1 MGIFSRRKRE
11 PVPVQPEERAVTLG
25 GLSFN
30 TISSYSSERAMRLGA
45 VYCAVNQIS
54 NSLAM
59 MPIYVYKVDDFDS
72 KVKVKHS
79 LFNVLNMSPDKKYS
93 HFQWM
98 KMMVS
103 SMYLRGNAYAYIQ
116 RDEQLNVVSLTYI
129 DADFVTPMVQPDGS
143 VKYLV
148 TGMSQAIDA
157 INMIHLYLYLDNT
170 FRGISTIKYASQ
182 ALETAAEAEKHA
194 SNFFKSGANLSG
206 VIKASATLTNEQK
219 RQIQESWRSAFNSG
233 SDNKV
238 SVAVLPQGLDY
249 QPISVSPEDA
259 ELLETRKYDVINIAR
274 FFNISPI
281 KLFDLSD
288 VSYNSMEA
296 AQISYLNDTI
306 LPVAQLIEDE
316 FNRKLFKPSQVGK
329 LVVDFDF
336 TTLLSS
342 NKETEANYYKSM
354 LVNGVMTLNEVR
366 AKLGLEPAPDEIGEK
381 HWIQISYATMEDV
394 AQGKYIKSQSQDQN
408 QNVDNQAKET
418 DTSKQEETNNESKT
432 NE

>member
-1 MGIFSRRKRE
+1 MGIFSRRKKEE
-11 PVPVQPEERAVTLG
+11 PVQTEERAVHIG

-30 TISSYSSERAMRLGA
+30 SVSSFSSEQAMRLSA

-54 NSLAM
+54 NSLALL
-59 MPIYVYKVDDFDS
+59 PIYIYKVDDLDR
-72 KVKVKHS
+72 KIKVKHNLYS
-79 LFNVLNMSPDKKYS
+79 VLNMSPDRKYT

-98 KMMVS
+98 KQLIT
-103 SMYLRGNAYAYIQ
+103 SMFLRGNGYAYIQ

-129 DADFVTPMVQPDGS
+129 DADYVTPMLQKDGS

-148 TGMSQAIDA
+148 AGMNQAIDA
-157 INMIHLYLYLDNT
+157 QNMIHLYLYLDNT

-182 ALETAAEAEKHA
+182 ALETASEAEKHA

-206 VIKASATLTNEQK
+206 IIKASATLTNEQK
-219 RQIQESWRSAFNSG
+219 KQIQDSWRSAFNSG

-281 KLFDLSD
+281 KLFDLGD

-306 LPVAQLIEDE
+306 LPLAVMICDE

-329 LVVDFDF
+329 LICDFDF
-336 TTLLSS
+336 TTLMSS
-342 NKETEANYYKSM
+342 NKESEASYYKSM
-354 LVNGVMTLNEVR
+354 MVNGIMTLNEVR
-366 AKLGLEPAPDEIGEK
+366 NKLGLEPADELIGDK
-381 HWIQISYATMEDV
+381 HWVQISYATMEDV
-394 AQGKYIKSQSQDQN
+394 ASGKYVKGQDQAQN
-408 QNVDNQAKET
+408 QNVDNQAKE
-418 DTSKQEETNNESKT
+418 SNTNNNEPQKT